1 MRDYPFAITHG
12 ELLAERGIA
21 VTAFIH
27 VDYARAPQQHLA
39 VSGDLEGRG
48 EVEELC
54 ALDVVELLDLEG
66 SGGGLIGVFFL
77 AG

>member
-1 MRDYPFAITHG
+1 MRHYPFPITHG

-21 VTAFIH
+21 VPAFIH

-39 VSGDLEGRG
+39 VTGDLQGRG

-54 ALDVVELLDLEG
+54 ALGVVELLDMEG
-66 SGGGLIGVFFL
+66 EGGGLIGGL